1 MRICILLLSMVLQA
15 APGLAAEPVI
25 PPERM
30 KDVQAIRDITNAWLA
45 AYQSG
50 NIDALLE
57 LYVPDATLYI
67 NEKHAV
73 RGTDAI
79 RRYFE
84 PRLGKYEFEVTTQ
97 HEEYLFHGDLIIDV
111 SLVWIDGTNRETGE
125 AFQDAVRSFVVFQ
138 RTDAGWKVYRDIDQ
152 HTRDTG

>member
-1 MRICILLLSMVLQA
+1 MRIRILLLSLLLLA
-15 APGLAAEPVI
+15 APGLATESDI
-25 PPERM
+25 PQERM

-50 NIDALLE
+50 NIDNLLE

-79 RRYFE
+79 RSYFE
-84 PRLGKYEFEVTTQ
+84 PRLGQYDFDVTTQ

-111 SLVWIDGTNRETGE
+111 SLVWIDGTNRDTGE
-125 AFQDAVRSFVVFQ
+125 AFQDAVRSFVVFR
-138 RTDAGWKVYRDIDQ
+138 RTDAGWKIYRDIDQ